1 MKPISIGAQSFP
13 QTENLKHHLVHFS
26 LLNILVVGMVTIAF
40 IGKTAITEV
49 RPSRAPATEITA
61 PPDSWSPGTYGR
73 PHR

>member
-1 MKPISIGAQSFP
+1 MKPISIGAQNFP
-13 QTENLKHHLVHFS
+13 QQENPTHHLVHFG
-26 LLNILVVGMVTIAF
+26 LLNILVVGMVTLAF